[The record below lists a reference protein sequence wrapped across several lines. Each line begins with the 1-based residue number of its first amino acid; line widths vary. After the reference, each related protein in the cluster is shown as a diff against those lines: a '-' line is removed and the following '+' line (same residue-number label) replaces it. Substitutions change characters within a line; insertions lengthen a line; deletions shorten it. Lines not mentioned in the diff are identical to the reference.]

1 MAGRPAGMGG
11 GEGTAFSCSADHLE
25 VRLVLGSRGKPHFT
39 FHCWKLLHETN
50 MSSVSTVLGMAAE
63 TVTSGGQN
71 LSVCSASH
79 LLCHPG
85 KLSHPHG

>member
-1 MAGRPAGMGG
+1 MKQGQRGPADVKLGWRLKGMAGRPAGTGG

-50 MSSVSTVLGMAAE
+50 ICQASP
-63 TVTSGGQN
+63 
-71 LSVCSASH
+71 LSQAWQQ
-79 LLCHPG
+79 G
-85 KLSHPHG
+85 R